1 MNAYTV
7 DDIYNGY
14 RYYDSDDDYDE
25 EYDHYEPVPVDLDQL
40 VESYSDEFAKLDAQI
55 CKCLDYIRIT
65 RKARGIGFEIGS
77 AINERTL
84 QEQLGLLMWG
94 AQIEK
99 IKTESPLIV
108 ESLGRRY
115 DPERD
120 RSEVPMKVR
129 TMDNRYVIHITFHNS
144 RAYGQVVKRQDLSE
158 LTQQTD
164 KVDVRVN
171 GHSMLRSTY
180 PVDTTEVDIAEEIQ
194 NAIDVLK
201 PIEMKLVAK

>member
-1 MNAYTV
+1 MNAYTY

-14 RYYDSDDDYDE
+14 HSYDSDDDE
-25 EYDHYEPVPVDLDQL
+25 EYDYHEPVPIDLDPL
-40 VESYSDEFAKLDAQI
+40 VELYSDEFAKLDAQI
-55 CKCLDYIRIT
+55 CKRLDYICIT

-77 AINERTL
+77 AMNERTL
-84 QEQLGLLMWG
+84 KEQLALLMWG

-99 IKTESPLIV
+99 IKTESPLFI

-129 TMDNRYVIHITFHNS
+129 TMDNQHVIHITFHNGH
-144 RAYGQVVKRQDLSE
+144 AYGQVVKRQDLSE

-164 KVDVRVN
+164 KVDMRVN

-180 PVDTTEVDIAEEIQ
+180 PVDTTESDIVEAIQ
-194 NAIDVLK
+194 NAIDTLK
-201 PIEMKLVAK
+201 PIKMKLVTK